1 MTIHKANLRE
11 PKTLVRAGL
20 GLLLAANL
28 VAAVIAFHVI
38 GDSPADLD
46 AQLTSTRAAFRNAQ
60 QRLNQSKALAH
71 NTDTSRQQGTMFL
84 ASYMTARRHYSS
96 ALGSEINK
104 LAESAGMKVGNLNY
118 TLPDP
123 IEGTDDMDSLTIT
136 ASFIGGYANL
146 VKFVNLLDR
155 SPRFLLI
162 DTFQVEPQPRGD
174 VLNATVKM
182 NAFLKEDKEPA
193 Q

>member
-1 MTIHKANLRE
+1 MTVPKLNLRE

-20 GLLLAANL
+20 GILLAANL
-28 VAAVIAFHVI
+28 VAAIMAFHLI

-46 AQLTSTRAAFRNAQ
+46 AQLTSARAAFRNAQ
-60 QRLNQSKALAH
+60 HRLEQSMSLAH
-71 NTDTSRQQGTMFL
+71 NTEVSRQQGTLFL
-84 ASYMTARRHYSS
+84 ASYMTARRRYSS
-96 ALGSEINK
+96 ALSSEINK
-104 LAESAGMKVGNLNY
+104 LAESSGMKVGNLNY

-123 IEGTDDMDSLTIT
+123 IEGSEDMDTLTIT
-136 ASFIGGYANL
+136 ASFVGGYANL

-162 DTFQVEPQPRGD
+162 NTFQVEPQPRGD

-182 NAFLKEDKEPA
+182 NAFLKDDKEVA

>member
-1 MTIHKANLRE
+1 MTIPKVNLRE

-28 VAAVIAFHVI
+28 VAAVMAFHLI

-46 AQLTSTRAAFRNAQ
+46 AQLISARAAFRNAQ
-60 QRLNQSKALAH
+60 QRLEQIKSLAR
-71 NTDTSRQQGTMFL
+71 NTDTSRQQGNIFL
-84 ASYMTARRHYSS
+84 TSYMTARRRYSS
-96 ALGSEINK
+96 ALYSEINK
-104 LAESAGMKVGNLNY
+104 LAESAGMKVGVLNF

-123 IEGTDDMDSLTIT
+123 IEGSEDMDSLTIT
-136 ASFIGGYANL
+136 ANFVGGYANL
-146 VKFVNLLDR
+146 VRFVNLLDR

-162 DTFQVEPQPRGD
+162 DTFQVEPQPKGD

-182 NAFLKEDKEPA
+182 NAYLKDDKEVA